1 MVLLGERVDGIRAE
15 QWGLV
20 HEAVAPTELDAA
32 VQRWVERVLAQPDT
46 ALHMAKTQFRGY
58 SRQSAQGDVSEADAD
73 QIELA
78 RLRPGAKDGF
88 RVPF

>member
-1 MVLLGERVDGIRAE
+1 MIDR
-15 QWGLV
+15 
-20 HEAVAPTELDAA
+20 EAVSCDFRVSATDTVFWYPEVEPGVPLTWAAPD
-32 VQRWVERVLAQPDT
+32 P
-46 ALHMAKTQFRGY
+46 ALHMAKTQFRGS
-58 SRQSAQGDVSEADAD
+58 SRQSAQNDVSEADAD